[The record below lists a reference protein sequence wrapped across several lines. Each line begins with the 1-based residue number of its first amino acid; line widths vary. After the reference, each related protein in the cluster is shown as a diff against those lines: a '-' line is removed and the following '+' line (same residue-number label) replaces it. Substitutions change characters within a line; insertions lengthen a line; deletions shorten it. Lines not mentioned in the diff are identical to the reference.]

1 MSFFPFLLVGIV
13 AAIVAKLILRR
24 KVGWFLTIVLGLL
37 GAALGAWVA
46 SAVLGY
52 DVFGD
57 GGLTS
62 PLTWVF
68 ALGGA
73 IVVLL
78 IQGLI
83 FGRRKTS

>member
-1 MSFFPFLLVGIV
+1 MSFFPFLLIGVV

-24 KVGWFLTIVLGLL
+24 KLGWILTIILGLL

-57 GGLTS
+57 EGLGS
-62 PLTWVF
+62 PIPWLF
-68 ALGGA
+68 ALGGS
-73 IVVLL
+73 VVLLL

-83 FGRRKTS
+83 FGRRK

>member
-1 MSFFPFLLVGIV
+1 MSFFPFLLVGVV

-24 KVGWFLTIVLGLL
+24 KLGWILTIILGLL

-57 GGLTS
+57 EGLGS
-62 PLTWVF
+62 PLPWLF
-68 ALGGA
+68 AFGGS
-73 IVVLL
+73 VVLLL

-83 FGRRKTS
+83 FGRRR

>member
-1 MSFFPFLLVGIV
+1 MSFFPFLLVGVV

-24 KVGWFLTIVLGLL
+24 RLGWILTIILGLL

-46 SAVLGY
+46 SAVFGY

-57 GGLTS
+57 EGLTS
-62 PLTWVF
+62 PLPWLF
-68 ALGGA
+68 ALGGS
-73 IVVLL
+73 IVLLL

-83 FGRRKTS
+83 FGRRKA

>member
-1 MSFFPFLLVGIV
+1 MSFFPFLLVGVV

-24 KVGWFLTIVLGLL
+24 KLGWILTIILGLL

-57 GGLTS
+57 EGLGS
-62 PLTWVF
+62 PLPWLF
-68 ALGGA
+68 ALGGS
-73 IVVLL
+73 VVLLL

-83 FGRRKTS
+83 FGRRK

>member
-1 MSFFPFLLVGIV
+1 MSFFPFLLVGVV

-24 KVGWFLTIVLGLL
+24 RLGWILTIILGLL

-46 SAVLGY
+46 SAVFGY

-57 GGLTS
+57 EGLSS
-62 PLTWVF
+62 PLPWLF

-73 IVVLL
+73 LVLL
-78 IQGLI
+78 VVQGLI
-83 FGRRKTS
+83 FGRKK

>member
-1 MSFFPFLLVGIV
+1 MSFFPFLLIGVV

-24 KVGWFLTIVLGLL
+24 KLGWILTIILGLL

-57 GGLTS
+57 EGLGS
-62 PLTWVF
+62 PLPWLF
-68 ALGGA
+68 ALGGS
-73 IVVLL
+73 VVLLL

-83 FGRRKTS
+83 FGRRR

>member
-1 MSFFPFLLVGIV
+1 MSFFPFLLIGVV

-24 KVGWFLTIVLGLL
+24 KIGWILTIILGLL

-57 GGLTS
+57 EGLSS
-62 PLTWVF
+62 PLPWLF
-68 ALGGA
+68 ALGGSL
-73 IVVLL
+73 VVLL
-78 IQGLI
+78 VQGLI
-83 FGRRKTS
+83 FGRRK

>member
-1 MSFFPFLLVGIV
+1 MSFFPFLLIGVV

-24 KVGWFLTIVLGLL
+24 KLGWILTIILGLL

-57 GGLTS
+57 EGLGS
-62 PLTWVF
+62 PIPWLF
-68 ALGGA
+68 ALGGS
-73 IVVLL
+73 VVLLL
-78 IQGLI
+78 IQGFI
-83 FGRRKTS
+83 FGRRK